1 MAPERSQTG
10 FVDARPATRGNTVST
25 LCHAANSWDGVS
37 QSAILSGMSSQPSAV
52 RAPAPVM
59 RRPGSRQPLDRE
71 FILTAAL
78 DIIDIHGAEGLT
90 MRALATHLE
99 SGTTTLYRHFQ
110 NRAAL
115 IAAVIDRVLGTVNSD
130 APSGTWQQVCKFL
143 AHQLFNTL
151 AAHPNLA
158 PLIVEQP
165 PTGPARLAGREH
177 FLAVLL
183 RDGFTQDT
191 AGRLYATVSHYVLG
205 FAVQLRA
212 HVEVTSTLDITGAD
226 PIRFPATATVASG
239 ALPMTIAE
247 EFTYGLDLILGI
259 DRLDDHRR

>member
-1 MAPERSQTG
+1 M
-10 FVDARPATRGNTVST
+10 VSNPWEYRT
-25 LCHAANSWDGVS
+25 HGVYAVNSRDGVS
-37 QSAILSGMSSQPSAV
+37 RSAILRGMSSPSSAV
-52 RAPAPVM
+52 SATAPAM

-71 FILTAAL
+71 FILIAAL
-78 DIIDIHGAEGLT
+78 DIIDTHGAEGLT
-90 MRALATHLE
+90 MRALAAHLE

-115 IAAVIDRVLGTVNSD
+115 IAAVTDRVLGTVNSD

-165 PTGPARLAGREH
+165 PTGPARLAGREQ

-183 RDGFTQDT
+183 RDGFTPDT

-212 HVEVTSTLDITGAD
+212 HAEVTSTLDITGAD
-226 PIRFPATATVASG
+226 PIRFPATATVSSG